1 MAGRI
6 PQSFIDD
13 LLARV
18 NIVDVLDGRVNKLKR
33 TGKNYSGLC
42 PFHKEKT
49 PSFTANQDKQF
60 YYCFGCGAG
69 GNALSFLM
77 DYERLDFPEAV
88 EELAK
93 MVGMEVPREERS
105 AAQQQRE
112 RQVKDIYSL
121 LEKASTF
128 YCEQLK
134 QHPARQPAVGYLQQR
149 GLSGKIAKQFG
160 IGLAPPGWDNLMQ
173 HIGTETEQVKLLER
187 AGMLIHNEERNSY
200 YDRFR
205 ERIMFPIRDQRG
217 RVIAFGGRVLGDA
230 KPKYLNSPETDT
242 FHKSRELYGLY
253 EARQY
258 NSKLDKLIIV
268 EGYMDVIGLAQYG
281 ITCAVATLGTAT
293 TAQHLERLFKMVSEV
308 VFCFDG
314 DAAGRKAAS
323 RALETTLPVIT
334 DGKEAR
340 FLFLPEGEDPDSLV
354 RQEGKEAFEQRLR
367 DAIPLSSFFFQ
378 ILQKDIDL
386 DHLDGRAR
394 FSREALPLID
404 GMQPGLLQQMMRNQV
419 RDLTGLSEQ
428 QIEDIQQF
436 SQPVH
441 LAEPAKPA
449 PAPAS
454 DYGRELPPPDWQSP
468 PAPAQGGDDPYSD
481 YDSLDNYH
489 LPQHNHRGPEF
500 DTINSSLS
508 PVRKNTGGNHF
519 GSYES
524 RSMSHGWQR
533 RGKWEKRERSHQPP
547 QPSTQLVHRL
557 NEILLHYP
565 ALAQIVPALDQF
577 LILDEPGIDL
587 FYATC
592 RYLKDNPGASLS
604 MMLLDWSDDDN
615 RFHWIDTIN
624 AITRTPPLEDAA
636 SAEQSLKDGLQKL
649 DQKLTQQRIEVLK
662 GKMASRTATRED
674 KLELNS
680 LLLRLKSG

>member
-49 PSFTANQDKQF
+49 PSFTANQEKQF

-69 GNALSFLM
+69 GNALGFLM

-93 MVGMEVPREERS
+93 MVGMEVPREERTPQ
-105 AAQQQRE
+105 QQQRE
-112 RQVKDIYSL
+112 QQVKDIYSL

-128 YCEQLK
+128 YCDQLK
-134 QHPARQPAVGYLQQR
+134 NHPARQPAVNYLQQR
-149 GLSGKIAKQFG
+149 GLSGQIAKQFG
-160 IGLAPPGWDNLMQ
+160 IGLAPPGWDNLIQ
-173 HIGTETEQVKLLER
+173 HIGNAPDKLKLLER
-187 AGMLIHNEERNSY
+187 SGMLIHNEDRNSD

-258 NSKLDKLIIV
+258 NSKLEKLIIV

-314 DAAGRKAAS
+314 DAAGRKAAT
-323 RALETTLPVIT
+323 RAMETTLPVIT

-340 FLFLPEGEDPDSLV
+340 FLFLPDGEDPDSLV
-354 RQEGKEAFEQRLR
+354 RKEGKDDFEQRLR
-367 DAIPLSSFFFQ
+367 DALPLSSFFFQ
-378 ILQKDIDL
+378 VQQRDIDL

-404 GMQPGLLQQMMRNQV
+404 SMQPGLLQQMMLNQV

-428 QIEDIQQF
+428 QMEDLQQF
-436 SQPVH
+436 SQP
-441 LAEPAKPA
+441 AARREPEPAPKPVQDAA
-449 PAPAS
+449 PLLNHDEQPPVEHYYPPESSS
-454 DYGRELPPPDWQSP
+454 D
-468 PAPAQGGDDPYSD
+468 YSD
-481 YDSLDNYH
+481 YDSGFDSSPDFPTSHSHSGSQSSHYGSSYSGGGYDYK
-489 LPQHNHRGPEF
+489 PQ
-500 DTINSSLS
+500 NS
-508 PVRKNTGGNHF
+508 
-519 GSYES
+519 
-524 RSMSHGWQR
+524 GWER
-533 RGKWEKRERSHQPP
+533 RGKWERKERTP
-547 QPSTQLVHRL
+547 QTPRTLTPLVHKL
-557 NEILLHYP
+557 NKILLNFP
-565 ALAQIVPALDQF
+565 ALAQIVPAPEQF

-587 FYATC
+587 FCDTC
-592 RYLKDNPGASLS
+592 RYLKDNPDASLA
-604 MMLLDWSDDDN
+604 MMLLDWGEDEM
-615 RFHWIDTIN
+615 RFTWLDTIN
-624 AITRTPPLEDAA
+624 VITSSDSLETDA
-636 SAEQSLKDGLQKL
+636 SAEQSLKGGLQQL

-662 GKMASRTATRED
+662 GKMATRTATKEE
-674 KLELNS
+674 KLELNN
-680 LLLRLKSG
+680 LLMRPKTVN